1 MPRSYLICR
10 HAGAIL
16 RNYAAATLLNLAL
29 VSTVLTPPARPLAA
43 HTRVVRDS
51 RRFRDTELVPLG
63 DGAAGVLSLPYA
75 MQHEGGMRRSMAIGA
90 N

>member
-1 MPRSYLICR
+1 MPRIFLACR
-10 HAGAIL
+10 QVGATL

-29 VSTVLTPPARPLAA
+29 VSTVLTPPARPPAA

-63 DGAAGVLSLPYA
+63 AGDVGILSLPYA
-75 MQHEGGMRRSMAIGA
+75 MRCEGVTGGVAIGA